1 MKKIL
6 LVLATVFLL
15 FGVIG
20 AVQAGLPP
28 VADVKGPYLAGVSDL
43 IVFDGSGSYDP
54 DGFSM
59 QYEWDF
65 GDGSPP
71 VVGTDLKS
79 PTHSYTSNGV
89 YTVTLTVTDM
99 DGMSD
104 TDTARVDITDPEAI
118 VVAYKWS
125 DDNGNGVQDAGEI
138 DIAGWLIEVYMSE
151 DSEVTWTKV
160 AEGLTG
166 SDGSVTFD
174 GLPVPAVPTFYRI
187 VEEQR
192 PGWTNTTDR
201 IFTAPMLE
209 YSTLVVYFGN
219 MYVPTPVIP
228 EVPWG
233 TVIASAAMI
242 IALVAYVAM
251 PKFRKKQISINP

>member
-1 MKKIL
+1 MNKIL
-6 LVLATVFLL
+6 PVLATLLLL

-28 VADVKGPYLAGVSDL
+28 VADVSGPYWAGVSDL

-59 QYEWDF
+59 TYEWDF

-71 VVGTDLKS
+71 VVGIDL
-79 PTHSYTSNGV
+79 TTTSHHYALNGV
-89 YTVTLTVTDM
+89 YVVTLTVTD
-99 DGMSD
+99 DEGLSD
-104 TDTARVDITDPEAI
+104 TDTATVDITDPEGII
-118 VVAYKWS
+118 VAHKWS

-138 DIAGWLIEVYMSE
+138 DIEGWLIEVYMSE

-160 AEGLTG
+160 AEGLTA

-174 GLPVPAVPTFYRI
+174 GLPVPAVPTFYRV

-192 PGWTNTTDR
+192 PGWINTTDR
-201 IFTAPMLE
+201 IYTTPMLE
-209 YSTLVVYFGN
+209 YSTLMVYFGN
-219 MYVPTPVIP
+219 MYVPSQVIP
-228 EVPWG
+228 EIPLG
-233 TVIASAAMI
+233 TIVASATMI
-242 IALVAYVAM
+242 IALIGYFTF
-251 PKFRKKQISINP
+251 PRLRRKLT